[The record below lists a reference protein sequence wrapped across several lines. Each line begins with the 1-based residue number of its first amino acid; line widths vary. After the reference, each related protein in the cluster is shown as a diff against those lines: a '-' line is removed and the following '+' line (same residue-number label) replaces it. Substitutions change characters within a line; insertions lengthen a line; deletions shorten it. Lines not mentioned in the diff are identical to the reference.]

1 MRLKRLFE
9 VDRDDVDHWIYTQDE
24 AIEIL
29 TEVINGTYSVEALR
43 QDIKEYMDSLTGFVP
58 DTRSE
63 AKGER

>member
-9 VDRDDVDHWIYTQDE
+9 IDRDDVDRWIYTQEE

-43 QDIKEYMDSLTGFVP
+43 QDIQEYMDSLTGFIP